1 MATLA
6 TIAPALLARARTDQV
21 ATLYAHGH
29 LTSWSMGL
37 GALILCAA
45 MWNEVPFRWMASWCA
60 LIALNQLWRTALV
73 HAYRRIQPGA
83 DAAPR
88 WGRYWA
94 TGSAV
99 AGSLWGAA
107 AVVMFPQAP
116 AHQALLIVCLFGAAL
131 GGLNLTAVYKPSFY
145 GFVLP
150 ALVPLIVRV
159 ALAGDSVH
167 WLIAGVTSVVLAFV
181 IGFGHQLNDVLT
193 RSLVI
198 RYENVDL
205 IDELKHETRS
215 ALDARASA
223 EAANRAKSQLLA
235 AASHDLRQPL
245 HALGLYVAALSARAR
260 EAEWRPLVEHVET
273 AATALELQFAQLIDL
288 SRLDAGMLSPERKVV
303 PLASLFA
310 KIRAEFVAQAA
321 ERNLT
326 FDVVDT
332 RLVVVTDPSLL
343 ERIVGNLVANAIR
356 YTNRGGVLVGAR
368 RRGERVAIDVVD
380 TGVGIAREDRA
391 RVFEEFFQVRSERTT
406 SPAHRGMGLGLAIVR
421 RFAALL
427 GHTIELESEPGF
439 GSRFRVL
446 LPRVIGREVRANR
459 TRSNVTAA
467 PARSNVRPFDG
478 QLVAVVD
485 DDPATV
491 DAMCTLFETW
501 GAKVVGGATPD
512 ALLAGIG
519 DLARYPD
526 LIVADLR
533 LARDRCGIDAVRCL
547 RHELGFAVPAI
558 IVSGDTGTHA
568 ARDVRDAG
576 LTLLP
581 KPVVGAT
588 LQTAALDAISDC
600 IRQPAGNE
608 CPGSLPT
615 TLHRSKPRNVQRAAA
630 TSNVMRDDARQ
641 S

>member
-1 MATLA
+1 MTMLA
-6 TIAPALLARARTDQV
+6 SIAPALLARARADQV

-73 HAYRRIQPGA
+73 HAHRRIQPGP

-94 TGSAV
+94 AGSAV

-116 AHQALLIVCLFGAAL
+116 AYQALLIVCIFGAAL

-150 ALVPLIVRV
+150 ALVPLIIRV

-167 WLIAGVTSVVLAFV
+167 WLIAGVTSVVVAFV

-205 IDELKHETRS
+205 IDELKRETRS

-260 EAEWRPLVEHVET
+260 EAEWRPLVDHVET

-303 PLASLFA
+303 PLAPLFA
-310 KIRAEFVAQAA
+310 KIRAEFAAQAA
-321 ERNLT
+321 ERNLS
-326 FDVVDT
+326 FDVVHT
-332 RLVVVTDPSLL
+332 RLVVVTDPLLL

-380 TGVGIAREDRA
+380 TGVGIAREDRE

-421 RFAALL
+421 RFGALL

-439 GSRFRVL
+439 GSRFRVS
-446 LPRVIGREVRANR
+446 LPRGIERDTRANR
-459 TRSNVTAA
+459 TRAAA
-467 PARSNVRPFDG
+467 PPPTLVDARPFG
-478 QLVAVVD
+478 GRLVAVID
-485 DDPATV
+485 DDSATV
-491 DAMCTLFETW
+491 DAMRTLFETW
-501 GAKVVGGATPD
+501 GATVVGGATPD
-512 ALLAGIG
+512 ALLAGVG
-519 DLARYPD
+519 NLACYPD

-533 LARDRCGIDAVRCL
+533 LANDRCGIDAVR
-547 RHELGFAVPAI
+547 RIRDELGYAVPAI

-568 ARDVRDAG
+568 ARAVRDAG

-581 KPVVGAT
+581 KPAVGAT
-588 LQTAALDAISDC
+588 LRTAAQSAIGGGARRLADNGRRSVTPSTLD
-600 IRQPAGNE
+600 
-608 CPGSLPT
+608 
-615 TLHRSKPRNVQRAAA
+615 RSKQGSERRASSPPKI
-630 TSNVMRDDARQ
+630 TVGDGRL
-641 S
+641 